1 MGITC
6 KPTGTFKR
14 IMRKLENELAD
25 EKKLAKEK
33 KEVKKN
39 AESKQA

>member
-6 KPTGTFKR
+6 KPTGTFKK

-25 EKKLAKEK
+25 EKKMAKTKEK
-33 KEVKKN
+33 KEVKK
-39 AESKQA
+39 